1 MQYLIGKIGINWQVL
16 GSYCSDPA
24 VELGGTVDSE
34 IFDIFDKVPNSYTFD
49 ESGNFVQLISIE
61 EAKSIILSKKY
72 IPDINASLIEFAQ
85 LYLRTNHLQT
95 SKEKIVVSGLYNTWK
110 SGKYEVG
117 DIRNYAGQTWE
128 CWTAHDNS
136 IYPDIKPSNPQTWA
150 NFWRPLHGDSVES
163 ARPWVKP
170 LAGTTDMYHA
180 DEYMVY
186 TDEKVYKC
194 LADTTYSPEEYPAHW
209 EVQE

>member
-16 GSYCSDPA
+16 GPYCSDPA

-85 LYLRTNHLQT
+85 LYLRTN
-95 SKEKIVVSGLYNTWK
+95 
-110 SGKYEVG
+110 
-117 DIRNYAGQTWE
+117 
-128 CWTAHDNS
+128 
-136 IYPDIKPSNPQTWA
+136 KPKAATK
-150 NFWRPLHGDSVES
+150 DT
-163 ARPWVKP
+163 ARPATVAAAAKP
-170 LAGTTDMYHA
+170 APG
-180 DEYMVY
+180 
-186 TDEKVYKC
+186 
-194 LADTTYSPEEYPAHW
+194 
-209 EVQE
+209 